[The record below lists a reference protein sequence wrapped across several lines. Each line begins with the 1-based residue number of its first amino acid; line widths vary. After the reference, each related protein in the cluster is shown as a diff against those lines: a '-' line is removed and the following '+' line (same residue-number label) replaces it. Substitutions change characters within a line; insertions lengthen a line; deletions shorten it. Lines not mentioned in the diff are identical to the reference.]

1 MRSFFGRKGKDIHKA
16 FSEIIDALI
25 LVNDSMESSMR
36 RQSVIV
42 NQVGELGDGVMSLE
56 KMARDVATIADQINL
71 LVLNAT
77 IEAARAGEHGR
88 GFAVVADEVR
98 NLATRYANTNAS
110 IQSIVNRISTQITS
124 TVGDIQ
130 ESNRTCQVEIRKNHK
145 KVSIFLREMES
156 GLDELMQARGELQ
169 DNAESIQARL
179 HEVIIERQFQDR
191 VG

>member
-36 RQSVIV
+36 RESVIV

-71 LVLNAT
+71 LALNAT

-98 NLATRYANTNAS
+98 NLATRNANTNAS

-130 ESNRTCQVEIRKNHK
+130 KSNWKCQVEIRKNHK